1 MTPPPSNIP
10 GTDAL
15 LDAWLDVPDTVV
27 RGPAFL
33 GAALHVPDPTRG
45 GSRAPLD
52 GLRLLVMGSSAGAAM
67 AVARALAELGGTVAT
82 LEGEGPRVSAV
93 SGLDPHGLIV
103 CRGDGEVHAAW
114 MDEVRSGRRM
124 RWATVVD
131 VPIDTSGGGAEF
143 DLAGLVA
150 QLASVGLEDRA
161 VAERLRAAADTAGGV
176 APLGA
181 ARWLRTLTESPGT
194 WHADVRGE
202 GGEFR
207 VDVAEGLVVGAT
219 GRTGE
224 GELVEGIAAIAAW
237 LALATGE
244 VRVLARSHPAALNVM
259 MPVDEVLSV
268 ATALA
273 GPEPRVAQAPG
284 VTQDQGRRV
293 ADSGDATG
301 RADEELE
308 VSIMRSSGQ
317 GPSDG
322 AGAAGENGPRPLV
335 PRPDSVRASVAPS
348 RLPQGIFGGRDELDD
363 DARTSVMPA
372 PVRGRVKGVFGGSAD
387 ATQRTPLLHARDAA
401 GLLGPSNAAAEAAAP
416 RSVGVDLDL
425 LDGLEGGHD
434 ARSSPPVVEASL
446 VADDGLDE
454 DLAALLD
461 GGSPLAEGAGAAAQ
475 LLAGPIELDEVE
487 LSLRPEP
494 PSPPPGQR
502 HVPSFKTTLPY
513 DLTPAA
519 FVIPPPPGLG
529 GQTPPSVPSF
539 DDARDAGPTSANVS
553 ATEPLPAL
561 FPPVVDPLPAGP
573 VRPPWR
579 FGKGLG
585 VALVGASA
593 LAFLAVIG
601 TLVWRRWVER
611 DAGADAS
618 SAQEEVALGEGGTV
632 TVGAPPPAE
641 VAPEVIE
648 AAPEV
653 VEAEPEVAEAAPEV
667 AEAEVVAPGAEVP
680 EAQAAAEAPE
690 PVEVPAEGPVAA
702 TAEPPAVADPGP
714 TSVADASGEAPS
726 ASQALVD
733 RADRAP
739 AATGEP
745 LYRRAL
751 ELDPRNH
758 YAMLGLA
765 RILLARGDARE
776 AIPLAEG
783 AVRRRPRRAPYHVFL
798 GDVRR
803 AAGDAAGATAAWEAA
818 LERDPGD
825 RVARAR
831 LGR

>member
-10 GTDAL
+10 ETDAL

-45 GSRAPLD
+45 GLRAPLD
-52 GLRLLVMGSSAGAAM
+52 GLRLLVMGTSVGAAM

-93 SGLDPHGLIV
+93 SGLDPNAVIV
-103 CRGDGEVHAAW
+103 CRGDGDVHAAW
-114 MDEVRSGRRM
+114 MDEVRSGHRM
-124 RWATVVD
+124 RWAKVVD
-131 VPIDTSGGGAEF
+131 VRIDADGGGAGF

-150 QLASVGLEDRA
+150 RLASVGLEDRA
-161 VAERLRAAADTAGGV
+161 LAGRLRAIAETAGGV

-181 ARWLRTLTESPGT
+181 ARWLRTLTETPGT

-207 VDVAEGLVVGAT
+207 FDVAEGLVVGAA

-224 GELVEGIAAIAAW
+224 GEVVEGLAAIAAW

-244 VRVLARSHPAALNVM
+244 VRVVARSHPAALNVM

-273 GPEPRVAQAPG
+273 GPGPRVAQALG
-284 VTQDQGRRV
+284 VTQDQGSWV
-293 ADSGDATG
+293 ADSGDAPEH
-301 RADEELE
+301 AEEELE
-308 VSIMRSSGQ
+308 GSIMRSSGQ

-322 AGAAGENGPRPLV
+322 AETAGENGPRPLV
-335 PRPDSVRASVAPS
+335 PRPESVRASVAPS
-348 RLPQGIFGGRDELDD
+348 RLPQGIFGGRDEVDE

-387 ATQRTPLLHARDAA
+387 ATQRTPLLHARDAG
-401 GLLGPSNAAAEAAAP
+401 GLLGPSNAAGDAAAP
-416 RSVGVDLDL
+416 RSVEVDLDPTV
-425 LDGLEGGHD
+425 GFEGGRD
-434 ARSSPPVVEASL
+434 AQGSPPVVEASP
-446 VADDGLDE
+446 VADDGLDGGL
-454 DLAALLD
+454 DALLD
-461 GGSPLAEGAGAAAQ
+461 GGSPLAEGARAEAPFFSGA
-475 LLAGPIELDEVE
+475 IEPDDVE

-494 PSPPPGQR
+494 PTSPPPAGAR
-502 HVPSFKTTLPY
+502 RVPSFKATLPY

-519 FVIPPPPGLG
+519 FVVPPPPPGLG
-529 GQTPPSVPSF
+529 APPPPSVPSF
-539 DDARDAGPTSANVS
+539 DDAGGAGPTSADVS
-553 ATEPLPAL
+553 APESFPAL
-561 FPPVVDPLPAGP
+561 LPPVVDPLPASP

-593 LAFLAVIG
+593 LALLGVIG

-611 DAGADAS
+611 DAGADSS

-641 VAPEVIE
+641 AAPEVLE
-648 AAPEV
+648 AAPE
-653 VEAEPEVAEAAPEV
+653 A
-667 AEAEVVAPGAEVP
+667 P
-680 EAQAAAEAPE
+680 EAQPADEAVE
-690 PVEVPAEGPVAA
+690 PVEVPAEEPVAV
-702 TAEPPAVADPGP
+702 TAEPPAAADPEP
-714 TSVADASGEAPS
+714 TPGADAPGEAPS

-739 AATGEP
+739 AAIAEP